1 MTAATAALA
10 PGPLITGPGPG
21 ATADDTRDPRA
32 TSAAGNASS
41 PPTAAARTRS
51 GCAAAPT

>member
-21 ATADDTRDPRA
+21 ATADDTTP
-32 TSAAGNASS
+32 TTAS
-41 PPTAAARTRS
+41 
-51 GCAAAPT
+51 

>member
-21 ATADDTRDPRA
+21 ATADDTSTRVDFGRWEREF
-32 TSAAGNASS
+32 AADG
-41 PPTAAARTRS
+41 
-51 GCAAAPT
+51 GCSHPIGLREPHRR